1 MEDDSKITFGDL
13 FKDDGTLAGI
23 LRQLNGVLAV
33 VEELNKTVK
42 DENVTKWLETVKKDS
57 DKYKA
62 AIASATSLAEQLVS
76 LEQKLIELRLDA
88 SKEVK
93 KLSVLIKEKNR
104 NQELEA
110 QIETKLSGSYAR
122 NKLELQK
129 YLNEY
134 KSISVED
141 ENSVRRKAE
150 LAKKISQ
157 LSGSIMVTNKELKAM
172 TTNYLGLTETEKKAY
187 EAAERQTVANK
198 AAENSMKKRV
208 QAEERYKELTKK
220 QGDVDYTAMLEAM
233 NKAIERR
240 IQLETE
246 ALMLEDGQYK
256 AELSSAAIIQ
266 KRIDLKNQLR
276 AVEAEIAALQTNEG
290 RDLAILNAKAAM
302 KKKQLDTEAQI
313 IQARTA
319 EGKQLAE
326 DEERLK
332 RINAENERNAKL
344 AVAVEGSYEYN
355 KILLEKQKDAL
366 ANINFEDKEH
376 LKYAMAE
383 IAATQTLIKEAELW
397 NEAVIKQANE
407 QAKLNALEDISYEAK
422 LRNSKELE
430 IELKYKEGLID
441 AQSKLNAMQNLAKET
456 VAQSV
461 VPENTDGTIAQR
473 SLIEEKK
480 LTEELAESYR
490 KVEEAKGKAAF
501 AGTQEYKDAIQAEE
515 GLKKARL
522 EAMADVK
529 QEDLLI
535 KDLSKGTYAQLE
547 ARYKLLVIAIEELD
561 NSSDNYLTTLED
573 LKRQL
578 NGVADALEKYDKA
591 SGKPSSFR
599 SSRQREWNGLTN
611 SVYQLSREIPNLAV
625 RADTFFLAISNNI
638 PIFIDEFKR
647 AKNELGSF
655 NKALS
660 ETGKAFAKSLPL
672 ALVLL
677 ALSNWSKLK
686 TAVEEYF
693 GTLADGSMK
702 ASLVFKQMADKVES
716 ATKKYG
722 EQIAEVNRLKR
733 AWDKASPE
741 ERSIFM
747 SRYRDEIDKTGYS
760 IKNLDE
766 LERLFTYHTGDMIE
780 ALAARAKAAA
790 ALTMAQEKY
799 SKSIAEVIKLEQE
812 ATELAGKEI
821 TFKDMRV
828 EFGKY
833 YGLTELSKNTAG
845 TYDVSKEMFERIMLD
860 FIKDYGGQTDN
871 EDFNTLAAVLTKYIN
886 GEVDRSVVEER
897 VRNGLGTFGGKRG
910 ADMVKEAVKA
920 ILGDES
926 TLKTEKGMYRVPL
939 SVMAIQSMQEITGKK
954 QGDYFLPNYFGG
966 GYRDL
971 QKHAENIEDANR
983 QAEQFLE
990 YFELYTEQGKDLE
1003 EAAGLAYKAVK
1014 DLEKSLRDF
1023 SLNATKA
1030 LNQQILAT
1038 MNSEGYSRGGVN
1050 FEYQSYKTDENGN
1063 LVKDEKY
1070 GLPVLDEA
1078 KKVDK
1083 VTDSYQKASA
1093 QAKLNLDETLKSFE
1107 NIIQAIIDF
1116 KNKVGVTDEQKAEAD
1131 RAIAKYRAAGDYAY
1145 QAYRDE
1151 TAQNKKDR
1159 AAAMARVYADNL
1171 NMRLEAIKE
1180 GNDKEMAAMLTFVG
1194 LESAAETN
1202 ARLEGIINGSTE
1214 ELALRKKALRAAMN
1228 AEIAEN
1234 AALEPI
1240 KQKSV
1245 AAIRAKYALEEE
1257 RMVREHI
1264 IKINTYRKQQLENEN
1279 ADELSLTLDYYSR
1292 RRQIQQIELENEL
1305 LENAELIENG
1315 QIKQEDIIRKHLK
1328 AQENLW
1334 KEHRNAVLSSQKSM
1348 WDVVE
1353 ELAQTDSYEQLAAQ
1367 LNKYDIELEQ
1377 TKLQQQEIID
1387 LQIPKELE
1395 RIATERANLV
1405 NQLEDQTDL
1414 TDEEIKLINKQIEG
1428 LDDEALKYE
1437 ALSKEVADY
1446 IQLLTRLNEKRKAK
1460 AEADLNLRNFEKT
1473 QDIESIGFYSQI
1485 QVGERQGSAFELEQ
1499 ERKLLEY
1506 RRDNAIA
1513 LGYSEKEIELINAQL
1528 ADTIR
1533 KERELKGW
1541 QGTISAVANHGLAGL
1556 IQLPAKDANGQ
1567 TIKDKKT
1574 GRPVMKDLSSDQYD
1588 TLNTVLDSVRGNLD
1602 SIIQAYID
1610 VAQAAYDAAQ
1620 AQVDAARTVY
1630 EAELE
1635 ARANGYANDVEGA
1648 KRELALEKR
1657 KAKQKEQILKQ
1668 AQKTQERINTLQQI
1682 SSLITGSAQILETF
1696 GAYPVI
1702 AAVLLASMW
1711 GMFAMAKIQAA
1722 QLANQSST
1730 YGGGGFEVAVG
1741 GSHASGHDIK
1751 TGIKTKSG
1759 SQMVIEGGE
1768 GVGVFS
1774 RKAVT
1779 KYGDI
1784 IPNLVDSINSGT
1796 YGDVGNSQ
1804 GSLDRLSPAIT
1815 YGNMD
1820 FESAEPLVRTEY
1832 AKEIMTMQPT
1842 TNATDLSAIEGMLR
1856 MIVKQ
1861 QDNQQIVL
1869 SDGSIMERK
1878 GNRTTITRRG

>member
-1 MEDDSKITFGDL
+1 MADDSKIRPSDFIE
-13 FKDDGTLAGI
+13 DDGTLQGIIRQINGI
-23 LRQLNGVLAV
+23 LDAFEDLNNAVKKEDFTKWLDKLKKGSNEEKLAIQALTATSERLLALEQRLIEV
-33 VEELNKTVK
+33 KLEESKELARLNQMIK
-42 DENVTKWLETVKKDS
+42 DENR
-57 DKYKA
+57 DKAKE
-62 AIASATSLAEQLVS
+62 AE
-76 LEQKLIELRLDA
+76 IN
-88 SKEVK
+88 SKV
-93 KLSVLIKEKNR
+93 
-104 NQELEA
+104 A
-110 QIETKLSGSYAR
+110 GSYAR
-122 NKLELQK
+122 MKLELQQFVEQYK
-129 YLNEY
+129 NTTDASQKSKLADSIILLSNELM
-134 KSISVED
+134 
-141 ENSVRRKAE
+141 
-150 LAKKISQ
+150 LAD
-157 LSGSIMVTNKELKAM
+157 KELKNLMNDYTKLSA
-172 TTNYLGLTETEKKAY
+172 TEQARLATLERERAES
-187 EAAERQTVANK
+187 EAA
-198 AAENSMKKRV
+198 AESIKKRAK
-208 QAEERYKELTKK
+208 AEAELNEVTKNRGAVESTTLAE
-220 QGDVDYTAMLEAM
+220 QMR
-233 NKAIERR
+233 KAIEER
-240 IQLETE
+240 IQLEAKE
-246 ALMLEDGQYK
+246 LMLQDQFYAK
-256 AELSSAAIIQ
+256 ELSSAEMIKQRLAIKEQ
-266 KRIDLKNQLR
+266 LTQTEAKLKALEMQ
-276 AVEAEIAALQTNEG
+276 EAN
-290 RDLAILNAKAAM
+290 DLAIVKARVTM
-302 KKKQLDTEAQI
+302 KQQQLDVEAKI
-313 IQARTA
+313 VAA
-319 EGKQLAE
+319 ESQEGRNLAE
-326 DEERLK
+326 NEAKLK
-332 RINAENERNAKL
+332 RIQQQNERNAQIAT
-344 AVAVEGSYEYN
+344 AVAGSYEHMKLTLQAKLDVLN
-355 KILLEKQKDAL
+355 NVNRSQGVAFSNAL
-366 ANINFEDKEH
+366 AEV
-376 LKYAMAE
+376 
-383 IAATQTLIKEAELW
+383 AAAQQQVTEAEAWL
-397 NEAVIKQANE
+397 NIVKQQANE
-407 QAKLNALEDISYEAK
+407 QVKLNLLSDQEYQSMVQKNKELALEIKYTQGVVDSRAKLAAIQQAATTYNANGQSQLEEIKYNEQLAASY
-422 LRNSKELE
+422 
-430 IELKYKEGLID
+430 
-441 AQSKLNAMQNLAKET
+441 Q
-456 VAQSV
+456 
-461 VPENTDGTIAQR
+461 
-473 SLIEEKK
+473 
-480 LTEELAESYR
+480 
-490 KVEEAKGKAAF
+490 KVEEAKAKAAF
-501 AGTQEYKDAIQAEE
+501 AGTQAYKDQIQAESDM
-515 GLKKARL
+515 KKARL

-529 QEDLLI
+529 QEDLLT

-547 ARYKLLVIAIEELD
+547 ARYKLLVKAIEELD
-561 NSSDNYLTTLED
+561 NSSDDYLTTLEN

-702 ASLVFKQMADKVES
+702 ASLVFKQMAEKVES

-871 EDFNTLAAVLTKYIN
+871 EGFNTLAAVLTKYIN

-1038 MNSEGYSRGGVN
+1038 MNSEGYRRGGVN

-1093 QAKLNLDETLKSFE
+1093 QAKLNLDETLQSFE

-1145 QAYRDE
+1145 QAYIDE
-1151 TAQNKKDR
+1151 TAQNEKDR

-1279 ADELSLTLDYYSR
+1279 AAELSLTLDYYSR
-1292 RRQIQQIELENEL
+1292 RRAIQQIELENEL

-1387 LQIPKELE
+1387 LQIPQELE

-1405 NQLEDQTDL
+1405 KQLEDQTDL
-1414 TDEEIKLINKQIEG
+1414 TDEEIELINKQIEG
-1428 LDDEALKYE
+1428 LDDEALRYE

-1446 IQLLTRLNEKRKAK
+1446 IKLLTQLTRKRKQ
-1460 AEADLNLRNFEKT
+1460 EAINQRLLNIKQRE
-1473 QDIESIGFYSQI
+1473 QQIQSISFYSQQ
-1485 QVGERQGSAFELEQ
+1485 QVGERQGQSFELQ
-1499 ERKLLEY
+1499 Q
-1506 RRDNAIA
+1506 
-1513 LGYSEKEIELINAQL
+1513 EIELLELQVELERKIIKESKENSDEWARANTQLRVYLAQL
-1528 ADTIR
+1528 NQAR
-1533 KERELKGW
+1533 YEQEKVNGW
-1541 QGTISAVANHGLAGL
+1541 QGTLHAISQHGLMAG
-1556 IQLPAKDANGQ
+1556 IMQLPQKDANGN
-1567 TIKDKKT
+1567 TMRDDNGAIKW
-1574 GRPVMKDLSSDQYD
+1574 KDLSADQYD
-1588 TLNTVLDSVRGNLD
+1588 AVNTALDTTKTYVNELMQSYVDL
-1602 SIIQAYID
+1602 
-1610 VAQAAYDAAQ
+1610 AQAAYDAAQ
-1620 AQVDAARTVY
+1620 VQVDAAKTAY

-1648 KRELALEKR
+1648 KQELALERR
-1657 KAKQKEQILKQ
+1657 KAKQKEQILKS
-1668 AQKTQERINTLQQI
+1668 AQKAQEHINTLQQI

-1696 GAYPVI
+1696 AAYPVI
-1702 AAVLLASMW
+1702 AGVLLAAMW
-1711 GMFAMAKIQAA
+1711 GSFAAAKIKANQV
-1722 QLANQSST
+1722 ANQSSS
-1730 YGGGGFEVAVG
+1730 YGEGGFEVAVG

-1751 TGIKTKSG
+1751 TGIKTTKG

-1784 IPNLVDSINSGT
+1784 IPNLVDSINDGS
-1796 YGDVGNSQ
+1796 YSYVGNSQ
-1804 GSLDRLSPAIT
+1804 GSLDRLSPAAT
-1815 YGNMD
+1815 YSNMD

-1832 AKEIMTMQPT
+1832 AKEIMAMQPI
-1842 TNATDLSAIEGMLR
+1842 TNETDLSAIEGKLDTL
-1856 MIVKQ
+1856 IKL
-1861 QDNQQIVL
+1861 QDNKQLVL

-1878 GNRTTITRRG
+1878 GNKVTIIRRG

>member
-134 KSISVED
+134 KSISAED

-187 EAAERQTVANK
+187 EAAERQTVANN
-198 AAENSMKKRV
+198 AAANSMKKRV

-220 QGDVDYTAMLEAM
+220 QQDGVDYTAMLEAM

-344 AVAVEGSYEYN
+344 AVAVEGSYGYN

-655 NKALS
+655 KKALG
-660 ETGKAFAKSLPL
+660 ETGKAFARSIPLSLI
-672 ALVLL
+672 LL
-677 ALSNWSKLK
+677 ALSNWSKLAAMADK
-686 TAVEEYF
+686 AF
-693 GTLADGSMK
+693 GTLEDGTYKVNVAYRKLHDTILKTNGDMGK
-702 ASLVFKQMADKVES
+702 HIATLAGLASQWKKLTSDDEKMVFLDKYKTEIEQTGFAVTSLTEAETLFSNLTGLVVES
-716 ATKKYG
+716 
-722 EQIAEVNRLKR
+722 
-733 AWDKASPE
+733 
-741 ERSIFM
+741 FM
-747 SRYRDEIDKTGYS
+747 
-760 IKNLDE
+760 
-766 LERLFTYHTGDMIE
+766 
-780 ALAARAKAAA
+780 ARAKAAA
-790 ALTMAQEKY
+790 AMKLATDEYNEALQHRINLDKQLSKVAGKNV
-799 SKSIAEVIKLEQE
+799 SKS
-812 ATELAGKEI
+812 
-821 TFKDMRV
+821 D
-828 EFGKY
+828 
-833 YGLTELSKNTAG
+833 LSKTF
-845 TYDVSKEMFERIMLD
+845 FE
-860 FIKDYGGQTDN
+860 
-871 EDFNTLAAVLTKYIN
+871 
-886 GEVDRSVVEER
+886 
-897 VRNGLGTFGGKRG
+897 
-910 ADMVKEAVKA
+910 
-920 ILGDES
+920 
-926 TLKTEKGMYRVPL
+926 
-939 SVMAIQSMQEITGKK
+939 
-954 QGDYFLPNYFGG
+954 YFGG
-966 GYRDL
+966 AG
-971 QKHAENIEDANR
+971 
-983 QAEQFLE
+983 
-990 YFELYTEQGKDLE
+990 
-1003 EAAGLAYKAVK
+1003 AGLKMSMSGQVTVPKSVYKQLA
-1014 DLEKSLRDF
+1014 DQYF
-1023 SLNATKA
+1023 YA
-1030 LNQQILAT
+1030 L
-1038 MNSEGYSRGGVN
+1038 SG
-1050 FEYQSYKTDENGN
+1050 FEYGGSNPMNLSAYGMATDESQSR
-1063 LVKDEKY
+1063 LHKY
-1070 GLPVLDEA
+1070 ME
-1078 KKVDK
+1078 
-1083 VTDSYQKASA
+1083 QK
-1093 QAKLNLDETLKSFE
+1093 LRENLDEYEVPEDLMYAYALELLGGSSQLKAGSMGKYGRVMKAGEKERASEVRGAQFAEMAFDEMSNEKAINDKLGLMKSDTEKYTQQALQLVSDATKTMNEAVLNSMGESFDKQRLAAENNYVETLDKLVQMRNKIEQMLKVEGLSEETKANLEDALGNVLQTWNYAYDAYQQKLSDIAKDETVAVLQAAKANIDNRLAATKEGSDEEIALRRKS
-1107 NIIQAIIDF
+1107 I
-1116 KNKVGVTDEQKAEAD
+1116 QKAMQ
-1131 RAIAKYRAAGDYAY
+1131 I
-1145 QAYRDE
+1145 
-1151 TAQNKKDR
+1151 
-1159 AAAMARVYADNL
+1159 
-1171 NMRLEAIKE
+1171 
-1180 GNDKEMAAMLTFVG
+1180 
-1194 LESAAETN
+1194 
-1202 ARLEGIINGSTE
+1202 
-1214 ELALRKKALRAAMN
+1214 
-1228 AEIAEN
+1228 EIAEN
-1234 AALEPI
+1234 AKLEA
-1240 KQKSV
+1240 KLQRSV
-1245 AAIRAKYALEEE
+1245 SSIRAKYRREEE
-1257 RMVREHI
+1257 KAEREWL
-1264 IKINTYRKQQLENEN
+1264 IKKNNWLKQQLENEN
-1279 ADELSLTLDYYSR
+1279 ASELSLTLDYYSR
-1292 RRQIQQIELENEL
+1292 RRAIQQIELENEL

-1315 QIKQEDIIRKHLK
+1315 QIKREDIIRKHLK

-1353 ELAQTDSYEQLAAQ
+1353 ELAHTDSYTQLAAQ

-1387 LQIPKELE
+1387 LQIPQELE
-1395 RIATERANLV
+1395 RINEERSELLRQLD
-1405 NQLEDQTDL
+1405 NQEDLSED
-1414 TDEEIKLINKQIEG
+1414 EIKLINKQIEG
-1428 LDDEALKYE
+1428 LDNEALMYRT
-1437 ALSKEVADY
+1437 LSKQVEDY
-1446 IQLLTRLNEKRKAK
+1446 IKLLETLTKKRKQ
-1460 AEADLNLRNFEKT
+1460 EAINQRLLNIKQREQQIQSL
-1473 QDIESIGFYSQI
+1473 GFYSQQ
-1485 QVGERQGSAFELEQ
+1485 QVGERQGRSFELQQEIDMLELQIELEQ
-1499 ERKLLEY
+1499 K
-1506 RRDNAIA
+1506 IV
-1513 LGYSEKEIELINAQL
+1513 EIEWALVQATGEGTEEWERANTQLELYRAQL
-1528 ADTIR
+1528 NQA
-1533 KERELKGW
+1533 KYEQEKVNGW
-1541 QGTISAVANHGLAGL
+1541 QGTLHAISQHGLMAG
-1556 IQLPAKDANGQ
+1556 IMQLPQKDANGN
-1567 TIKDKKT
+1567 TMRDDNGAIKW
-1574 GRPVMKDLSSDQYD
+1574 KDLSADQYD
-1588 TLNTVLDSVRGNLD
+1588 AVNTALDTTKTYVNELMQSYVDL
-1602 SIIQAYID
+1602 
-1610 VAQAAYDAAQ
+1610 AQAAYDAAQ
-1620 AQVDAARTVY
+1620 AQVDAAKTAY

-1648 KRELALEKR
+1648 KQELALERR
-1657 KAKQKEQILKQ
+1657 KAKQKEQILKS
-1668 AQKTQERINTLQQI
+1668 AQKAQEHINTLQQI

-1696 GAYPVI
+1696 AAYPVI
-1702 AAVLLASMW
+1702 AGVLLAAMW
-1711 GMFAMAKIQAA
+1711 GSFAAAKIKANQV
-1722 QLANQSST
+1722 ANQSSS
-1730 YGGGGFEVAVG
+1730 YGEGGFEVAVG

-1751 TGIKTKSG
+1751 TGIKTTKG

-1784 IPNLVDSINSGT
+1784 IPNLVDSINDGS
-1796 YGDVGNSQ
+1796 YSDVGNSQ
-1804 GSLDRLSPAIT
+1804 GSLDRLSPAAT
-1815 YGNMD
+1815 YSHMD

-1832 AKEIMTMQPT
+1832 AKEIMAMQPI
-1842 TNATDLSAIEGMLR
+1842 TNETDLSAIEGKLDTL
-1856 MIVKQ
+1856 IKL
-1861 QDNQQIVL
+1861 QDNKQLVL

-1878 GNRTTITRRG
+1878 GNKVTITRRG